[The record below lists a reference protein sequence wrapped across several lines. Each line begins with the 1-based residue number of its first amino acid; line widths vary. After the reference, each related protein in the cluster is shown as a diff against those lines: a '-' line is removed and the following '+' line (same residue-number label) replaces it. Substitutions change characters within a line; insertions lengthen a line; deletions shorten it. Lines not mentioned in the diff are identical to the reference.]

1 MEWTAAIDLY
11 CERTSAA
18 FWAEPLNAWS
28 NLSFPLAALWAAHAA
43 QRRGGASGEFRVLMA
58 LAALVGL
65 GSFLFHTF
73 ANTWSEYADT
83 IPIWT
88 FVAAMVF
95 VAIRRIL
102 GLRPGPVVL
111 AGLALAAGL
120 VILRLA
126 ATDLQPAI
134 PLPPDPLNGSGQ
146 YAPALAALAFFAAIA
161 WYRALPSRGLLAA
174 ATATFLAALA
184 LRSLDLR
191 LCPLL
196 PTGTH
201 FLWHLLLG
209 AMVGQLLLVMLQA
222 ERRSPAEER

>member
-28 NLSFPLAALWAAHAA
+28 NLSFPLAALWAAREAH
-43 QRRGGASGEFRVLMA
+43 RRGGASPEFHVLAA

-73 ANTWSEYADT
+73 ANVWSEYADT

-95 VAIRRIL
+95 VATRRIL

-111 AGLALAAGL
+111 ACLALAAGL
-120 VILRLA
+120 VVLHLA
-126 ATDLQPAI
+126 ATNPLPAT
-134 PLPPDPLNGSGQ
+134 PPPPDPLNGSGQ
-146 YAPALAALAFFAAIA
+146 YAPALAALAIFAAIA
-161 WYRALPSRGLLAA
+161 WYRALPTRGLLVA
-174 ATATFLAALA
+174 ATATFLAALTF
-184 LRSLDLR
+184 RSLDLH
-191 LCPLL
+191 LCPSI
-196 PTGTH
+196 PAGTH

-209 AMVGQLLLVMLQA
+209 AMVGQLLLVMLLA
-222 ERRSPAEER
+222 ERSPPPAQA